1 MIFKRKPTDY
11 IIHVIIYS
19 NNEGI
24 GPDAVYWSGY
34 MTERDFFQIC
44 GRCQLKDTT
53 GKDDNPYLLMR
64 YASACREKDEVL
76 VQAIEMAE
84 QLGANDATHG
94 VVPLLRMDEL
104 IMRDFI
110 VYNKT
115 IMREQAMKHLP
126 PKRMTKEYRAYRLIC
141 SMGYCFNV
149 DLNRF
154 ISNGESIFN
163 QLVAKQWEQK

>member
-1 MIFKRKPTDY
+1 MIFKRKQTDRV
-11 IIHVIIYS
+11 IHVLIYTT
-19 NNEGI
+19 NEGI
-24 GPDAVYWSGY
+24 EPDVTHWSGY
-34 MTERDFFQIC
+34 MTERNFFQLC
-44 GRCQLKDTT
+44 GRYQLKDTT
-53 GKDDNPYLLMR
+53 GKNEDPYLLMR
-64 YASACREKDEVL
+64 YASACRERDEVL
-76 VQAIEMAE
+76 FGAIEEAE
-84 QLGANDATHG
+84 KLGANDATHG

-163 QLVAKQWEQK
+163 QLVAKQWEQE

>member
-44 GRCQLKDTT
+44 GRYQLRDTP

-76 VQAIEMAE
+76 LEAIEQAE
-84 QLGANDATHG
+84 KLGANDTTHG

-110 VYNKT
+110 VYNKAV
-115 IMREQAMKHLP
+115 MHKQAMRKLP
-126 PKRMTKEYRAYRLIC
+126 PKRMTKEYLAYKSIC
-141 SMGYCFNV
+141 SMGYRFNV

-154 ISNGESIFN
+154 ISSGENVFD
-163 QLVAKQWEQK
+163 QLISKQQEK

>member
-44 GRCQLKDTT
+44 GRYQLKDTT

-64 YASACREKDEVL
+64 YVSACHEKDEVL
-76 VQAIEMAE
+76 LEAIKMAE
-84 QLGANDATHG
+84 QLGANDTSHG
-94 VVPLLRMDEL
+94 VIPLLRMDEL

-110 VYNKT
+110 VYNKAV
-115 IMREQAMKHLP
+115 MHKQATRKSP
-126 PKRMTKEYRAYRLIC
+126 PKRMTKEYLAYKAIC
-141 SMGYCFNV
+141 SMGYRFSV

-154 ISNGESIFN
+154 INNGENVFN
-163 QLVAKQWEQK
+163 QLVYK

>member
-1 MIFKRKPTDY
+1 MIFKRKPTDR
-11 IIHVIIYS
+11 IIHVLIYTT
-19 NNEGI
+19 NEGI
-24 GPDAVYWSGY
+24 EPGATHWSGY
-34 MTERDFFQIC
+34 MTERNFFQIC
-44 GRCQLKDTT
+44 GRYQLKDTT
-53 GKDDNPYLLMR
+53 GKCEDPYLLMR
-64 YASACREKDEVL
+64 YVSACREKDEVL
-76 VQAIEMAE
+76 LEAIEQAE
-84 QLGANDATHG
+84 KLGANDTTHG
-94 VVPLLRMDEL
+94 VVPLLRMDEF

-154 ISNGESIFN
+154 ISNGEGIFN
-163 QLVAKQWEQK
+163 QLVAKQWEK

>member
-44 GRCQLKDTT
+44 GRYQLKDTT

-76 VQAIEMAE
+76 LEAIEQAE
-84 QLGANDATHG
+84 KLGANDATHG

-110 VYNKT
+110 VYNKAV
-115 IMREQAMKHLP
+115 MHKQAVRKLP
-126 PKRMTKEYRAYRLIC
+126 PKHMTKEYLAYKSIC
-141 SMGYCFNV
+141 SMGYRFNA

-154 ISNGESIFN
+154 ISSGENVFA
-163 QLVAKQWEQK
+163 QLVYR

>member
-24 GPDAVYWSGY
+24 GPDTVYWSGY

-84 QLGANDATHG
+84 KLGANDATHG

-110 VYNKT
+110 VYNKAV
-115 IMREQAMKHLP
+115 MHKQAMRKLP
-126 PKRMTKEYRAYRLIC
+126 PKRMTKEYLAYKSIC
-141 SMGYCFNV
+141 SMGYRFNV

-154 ISNGESIFN
+154 INNGENIFN
-163 QLVAKQWEQK
+163 QLVYR